1 MTQYFRNLK
10 NTKNIGYINI
20 LWPVNYSKNYDIN
33 IQNIEM
39 SISKSTNKQYYK
51 YKDNLIYIKKCM
63 QIQLFNTNNWYYWH
77 SCKIN

>member
-51 YKDNLIYIKKCM
+51 YKDNLIYIKKMYYC
-63 QIQLFNTNNWYYWH
+63 IQYVLHITYYYM
-77 SCKIN
+77 CII